1 MQDEGELSWKISSE
15 FKEISFWA
23 MNSYDII
30 QLKNTDTGREVN
42 KMRHKNIV
50 TGEIVDEQILICD
63 YNDDFKLEEP
73 DISYEMYLE
82 LNGWKLVE

>member
-1 MQDEGELSWKISSE
+1 
-15 FKEISFWA
+15 
-23 MNSYDII
+23 
-30 QLKNTDTGREVN
+30 
-42 KMRHKNIV
+42 MRYKNIV

-63 YNDDFKLEEP
+63 YNDDFKLEES

>member
-1 MQDEGELSWKISSE
+1 
-15 FKEISFWA
+15 
-23 MNSYDII
+23 
-30 QLKNTDTGREVN
+30 
-42 KMRHKNIV
+42 MRYKNIV